1 MLRMTLL
8 RTLSSLAALCLAA
21 GRLSAEDPPKAPAG
35 FAWKNVASI
44 KAAFL
49 VPDGWFFKEELR
61 KDVRGIF
68 ISKESIDKDGKFQ
81 TGLTINVFPHKKDA
95 PARARQFVAEQA
107 SAGDVVNLWEAD
119 NGPLKLYGV
128 RLHVTRDPPAF
139 TEHILAIGN
148 SNTDTLYIF
157 LFESPDATWDEAW
170 KKGEAMLGNFRLDDA
185 I

>member
-1 MLRMTLL
+1 MKTLL
-8 RTLSSLAALCLAA
+8 TAAAIALMASVSV
-21 GRLSAEDPPKAPAG
+21 SAEKPAPAPPG
-35 FAWKNVASI
+35 FQWKNVASI

-68 ISKESIDKDGKFQ
+68 ITRESIDQAGKFE

-95 PARARQFVAEQA
+95 PARARQFIAEQA
-107 SAGDVVNLWEAD
+107 VAGDVVNTWEKE
-119 NGPLKLYGV
+119 NGALKLYGV
-128 RLHVTRDPPAF
+128 RLHVTRNPPAF

-148 SNTDTLYIF
+148 DKTDTLYIF
-157 LFESPDATWDEAW
+157 LFESPDKTWDEAW
-170 KKGEAMLGNFRLDDA
+170 KKGEVILGNFRLDDE